1 MASDRRQYDSLEG
14 DALKD
19 ELKAYTIQKI
29 ITLLTL

>member
-19 ELKAYTIQKI
+19 ELKKSLYNSKR
-29 ITLLTL
+29 